1 MTNLLR
7 QIVER
12 RELLAI
18 LVSRNLKIR
27 YKSSVLGFFWTL
39 LGPLCMIAI
48 YGVFAAL
55 LKFSNMRPN
64 YLEYLISGLVAWQF
78 LLMCLG
84 DSLHAIM
91 GNSNLVKKTA
101 FPRIVLPL
109 SMVIANLINFFLT
122 LAVLMCYLL
131 FFSSASFGPVYLF
144 PLVLLTH
151 VALCLGMSL
160 LLATSNV
167 FFRDT
172 EHILSIV
179 TLAWFF
185 MSPIMYPINMQLQHL
200 PDNIEWLAFLNPLS
214 GILCSYRTMFIADPA
229 VPIAYL
235 GVSFAV
241 SWIVLFIG
249 LAVFQKAQMRFGD
262 EL

>member
-1 MTNLLR
+1 MLKLLG
-7 QIVER
+7 QIAER

-55 LKFSNMRPN
+55 LKFSNMRLH
-64 YLEYLISGLVAWQF
+64 YLEYLITGLIAWQF

-91 GNSNLVKKTA
+91 GNANLVKKTS

-109 SMVIANLINFFLT
+109 SMVTANLINFFLT
-122 LAVLMCYLL
+122 LAVLTCYLL
-131 FFSSASFGPVYLF
+131 FASTSFGPLYLF

-160 LLATSNV
+160 LLSTSNV

-172 EHILSIV
+172 EHLLGIV

-185 MSPIMYPINMQLQHL
+185 MSPIMYPISMQLQHMPENLQWL
-200 PDNIEWLAFLNPLS
+200 PFLNPLS
-214 GILCSYRTMFIADPA
+214 GILSVYRSIFIDDPS
-229 VPIAYL
+229 VPMAYL
-235 GVSFAV
+235 AISFAMCWV
-241 SWIVLFIG
+241 ILFIG
-249 LAVFQKAQMRFGD
+249 IAVFQKVQVRFGD